1 MDANEE
7 NVELTV
13 GLDIGTT
20 KIVAMVGQ
28 RNSHGKIEIL
38 GIGKSESTGV
48 QEGVVVNVDKTV
60 AAIKKAVAAAEEESG
75 TTIQT
80 VSVGIAGQHIKSQ
93 QNRAMLVRDNPDIT
107 ISKVDLERLT
117 QDMFRLT
124 TDPNERIIQVVPQY
138 YTIDNSIRTPDPVGA
153 LGCNLEGYF
162 HVITGQVTAA
172 KHIQRCVT
180 DAGLITDNLILE
192 PIASSVSVL
201 SEQEKEAG
209 VVLVD
214 IGGGTTDVA
223 VFYDGIIRHTA
234 VIPFGGEIITSDVM
248 QGCGIIRTYA
258 EMLKIKYGYAITMD
272 KQRSQIIS
280 IPGLQGRTGGQTV
293 SVFNLASIINARME
307 EILEQVLHHI
317 ENSGYRDKM
326 GAGLVLTGGGANLK
340 YLKSLSELV
349 TGMDTRIGL
358 PTQHI
363 SGEKS
368 KDVASPIYATSVGLM
383 MMGFDRVRQHQQK
396 QEKQAGVLKPS
407 SAKGFI
413 NTLLN
418 FFVDERDSSLN

>member
-1 MDANEE
+1 MDTNDE

-48 QEGVVVNVDKTV
+48 QEGVVVNVDRTV
-60 AAIKKAVAAAEEESG
+60 AAIKKAVKAAEEESG
-75 TTIQT
+75 TNIKT
-80 VSVGIAGQHIKSQ
+80 VSVGIAGQHIRSH
-93 QNRAMLVRDNPDIT
+93 QNRAMLVRENPDDT
-107 ISKVDLERLT
+107 ISRQDIERLT

-138 YTIDNSIRTPDPVGA
+138 YTIDNNLRTADPVGA

-180 DAGLITDNLILE
+180 DAGLITENLILE

-201 SEQEKEAG
+201 SEEEKEAG

-223 VFYDGIIRHTA
+223 IFYDGIIRHTA
-234 VIPFGGEIITSDVM
+234 VIPFGGEIITYDVM
-248 QGCGIIRTYA
+248 QGCNIIRAYA
-258 EMLKIKYGYAITMD
+258 EMLKIRYGYAITMD
-272 KQRSQIIS
+272 NQRNQVIAV
-280 IPGLQGRTGGQTV
+280 PGLQGRTAQKV
-293 SVFNLASIINARME
+293 SVFNLACIIRARME
-307 EILEQVLHHI
+307 EILEQVVHHI
-317 ENSGYRDKM
+317 ENSGYRSRM
-326 GAGLVLTGGGANLK
+326 GAGVVLTGGGANLK
-340 YLKSLSELV
+340 YLKSLSELI

-363 SGEKS
+363 SGPKADS
-368 KDVASPIYATSVGLM
+368 VSSPIFATSVGLM
-383 MMGFDRVRQHQQK
+383 MMGFDRIRESQQE
-396 QEKQAGVLKPS
+396 QEKQAGVRKPGGAKDIIS
-407 SAKGFI
+407 SI
-413 NTLLN
+413 LS
-418 FFVDERDSSLN
+418 FFVDERDSNLD